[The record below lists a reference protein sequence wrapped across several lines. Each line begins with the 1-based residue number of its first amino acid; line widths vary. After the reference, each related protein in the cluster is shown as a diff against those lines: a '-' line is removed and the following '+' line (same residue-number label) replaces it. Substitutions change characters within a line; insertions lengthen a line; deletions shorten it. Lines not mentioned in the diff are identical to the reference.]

1 VLEHLGRGRV
11 RVRVAIAAILCALT
25 ALGPV
30 VVQSNAAP
38 APAAVAAGLPIF
50 SYAKTS
56 ATPLPWDATPRKPLM
71 ANTTMAGSPYV
82 DFTAAGSTLLAW
94 RTPRGF
100 AMVNQTLASGVTKT
114 ICIQCLGKR
123 LPLAASDPVV
133 LGDAQDN
140 LQTIF
145 LSTTGRLVVI
155 TIWSDLD
162 PGWEHFRG
170 KPVTRAFVTA
180 RDLSTPAGVTFAAT
194 PSTMPVADGI
204 ALVGRTTTNRVVY
217 MHVPLKWPL
226 RITANDV
233 RDITTMVN
241 DGGVIGNPKWLPG
254 TNTFIAADSTNHIMQ
269 YRLASDC
276 ILTPAT
282 CTAVTTQDITLA
294 AAAPLTTPDL
304 SLTMTPT
311 GVALVGLTTTG
322 VATLFRGTGSAGVYT
337 WTDIDISTPSNAPS
351 LADAPF
357 VINSGATI
365 FVAAKARY
373 WGDLFIISNETGANT
388 WKSVDVSI
396 TGGSDAQTVG
406 GGIDGVVTPAGLVL
420 YAGGVATPP
429 PTGTGLYAIPQSK
442 NSAAIADGWP
452 SIGIT
457 GGLGTLSAPWVAVK
471 STNNEIR
478 NSQDFLVGKAI
489 AESHKRTAWLSYWT
503 VSGPTSGEKVTA
515 DVYYAHA
522 FAAGVAVANTIG
534 KYRGLGLGLK
544 PDWVIIDPEGYPDY
558 HSCLDGVNT
567 IAKWCPPWSP
577 KLWTAYATGWAEGLT
592 SVDATLKPAMYATQN
607 EYKLGALST
616 LTMPV
621 FLAVAFKWFSTSLTA
636 PVTIG
641 ATSMTVASSSGLY
654 AGQKI
659 YFRDSAGPEFAQIAS
674 SYNGTNLTVPFTTPL
689 RKAHANKVVVNGIS
703 PPVRLSTT
711 KGNNLIGY
719 IAFGSSNACL
729 VAPWQIQLFNS
740 APWAGLYNSLQFD
753 GGVYCRPSGN

>member
-1 VLEHLGRGRV
+1 MLEHLGRGRV

-30 VVQSNAAP
+30 VVRSNAAP
-38 APAAVAAGLPIF
+38 APATTTGLPIF
-50 SYAKTS
+50 SYAKTNS
-56 ATPLPWDATPRKPLM
+56 TPLPWDATPRKSIM
-71 ANTTMAGSPYV
+71 ANTTMMGRPYV
-82 DFTAAGSTLLAW
+82 GLTTSGGTLLAW
-94 RTPRGF
+94 RSAQGF
-100 AMVNQTLASGVTKT
+100 VMVNQTLSTGATTT
-114 ICIQCLGKR
+114 ICIHCQGRR

-133 LGDAQDN
+133 FIDAQDN
-140 LQTIF
+140 LQTMF
-145 LSTTGRLVVI
+145 LSTAGRLTLI
-155 TIWSDLD
+155 TIWSDVH
-162 PGWEHFRG
+162 PGWEHFQV
-170 KPVTRAFVTA
+170 KPVSRAFLTV
-180 RDLSTPAGVTFAAT
+180 RDLSTLAGVAFATT
-194 PSTMPVADGI
+194 PSTTYVTDGLSLI
-204 ALVGRTTTNRVVY
+204 GRTTTNHVVY
-217 MHVPLKWPL
+217 MHVPLTWPL
-226 RITANDV
+226 SITANDV
-233 RDITTMVN
+233 RDVTTMVN
-241 DGGVIGNPKWLPG
+241 DAGVSGNPTWLPG
-254 TNTFIAADSTNHIMQ
+254 TSTFVATDSVGHIMQ

-276 ILTPAT
+276 ILAPAT
-282 CTAVTTQDITLA
+282 CSAVTTQDITLA
-294 AAAPLTTPDL
+294 AGAPTTTADL

-322 VATLFRGTGSAGVYT
+322 VATLFRGTGTAGTYT
-337 WTDIDISTPSNAPS
+337 WNDIDISTPSSAPS
-351 LADAPF
+351 LVDAPF
-357 VINSGATI
+357 VINSGSTI
-365 FVAAKARY
+365 YVAAKARN

-406 GGIDGVVTPAGLVL
+406 GGITGVVTTSGLVL

-442 NSAAIADGWP
+442 NSTAISDGWP

-471 STNNEIR
+471 SGSNEIK

-489 AESHKRTAWLSYWT
+489 ADSHKRTAWLSYWT
-503 VSGPTSGEKVTA
+503 VSGPTSGEKVTP

-567 IAKWCPPWSP
+567 IAKWCPAWSP
-577 KLWTAYATGWAEGLT
+577 TLWTAYATGWADGLT
-592 SVDATLKPAMYATQN
+592 SIDTALKPAMYATQN
-607 EYKLGALST
+607 EYKLGALSS

-621 FLAVAFKWFSTSLTA
+621 FLAVAFKWFSTSVTA
-636 PVTIG
+636 PVAIG

-689 RKAHANKVVVNGIS
+689 RKAHATKVVVNGIS
-703 PPVRLSTT
+703 PPYRLSTT

>member
-1 VLEHLGRGRV
+1 MLERLGRGRV
-11 RVRVAIAAILCALT
+11 RVRVAIASILCALT

-30 VVQSNAAP
+30 VVRLNAAP
-38 APAAVAAGLPIF
+38 APATAAAGLPIF
-50 SYAKTS
+50 SYAKTNS
-56 ATPLPWDATPRKPLM
+56 TPLPWDATPLKSVM

-82 DFTAAGSTLLAW
+82 GLSSSGSTLLAW
-94 RTPRGF
+94 RSPLGY
-100 AMVNQTLASGVTKT
+100 AMVTMTLTGGTSKT
-114 ICIQCLGKR
+114 ICIQCQGSR

-133 LGDAQDN
+133 FIDSQDN

-145 LSTTGRLVVI
+145 LSTTGRLVLI
-155 TIWSDLD
+155 TIWSDID
-162 PGWEHFRG
+162 PGWEHLQVKRG
-170 KPVTRAFVTA
+170 SRAFVTA
-180 RDLSTPAGVTFAAT
+180 RDLSTTAGVAFAAT
-194 PSTMPVADGI
+194 PSMMPVSDGLGLI
-204 ALVGRTTTNRVVY
+204 GRTTTNHVVY
-217 MHVPLKWPL
+217 MHVPLTWPL
-226 RITANDV
+226 RITAADV
-233 RDITTMVN
+233 RDVTTMVN
-241 DGGVIGNPKWLPG
+241 DAGVSGNPTWLPA
-254 TNTFIAADSTNHIMQ
+254 TNTFVATDSAGHIMQ

-282 CTAVTTQDITLA
+282 CTAVTTQDITSA
-294 AAAPLTTPDL
+294 TAAPLTTADL

-337 WTDIDISTPSNAPS
+337 WTDIDISTPSSAPS
-351 LADAPF
+351 LVDAPF
-357 VINSGATI
+357 VINSGSTI
-365 FVAAKARY
+365 YVAAKARN

-406 GGIDGVVTPAGLVL
+406 GGIDGVVTPSGLVL

-471 STNNEIR
+471 SNNNDIR

-489 AESHKRTAWLSYWT
+489 ADSHKRTAWLSYWT
-503 VSGPTSGEKVTA
+503 VSGPTSGEQVTP

-567 IAKWCPPWSP
+567 IAKWCPAWSP
-577 KLWTAYATGWAEGLT
+577 KLWTAYATGWADGLT
-592 SVDATLKPAMYATQN
+592 SIDKALKPAMYATQN
-607 EYKLGALST
+607 EYKLGALNT

-621 FLAVAFKWFSTSLTA
+621 FLAVAFKWFSTYVTA

-659 YFRDSAGPEFAQIAS
+659 YFRDSAGPEFTQIAS

-689 RKAHANKVVVNGIS
+689 RKAHATKVVVNGIS
-703 PPVRLSTT
+703 PPLRLSTT

>member
-1 VLEHLGRGRV
+1 MLEHLGRGRV

-30 VVQSNAAP
+30 VVRSNAAP
-38 APAAVAAGLPIF
+38 APATTGLPIF
-50 SYAKTS
+50 SYAKTNS
-56 ATPLPWDATPRKPLM
+56 TPLPWDATPRKSIM
-71 ANTTMAGSPYV
+71 ANTTMMGRPYV
-82 DFTAAGSTLLAW
+82 SLTTSGGTLLAW
-94 RTPRGF
+94 RSAQGF
-100 AMVNQTLASGVTKT
+100 VMVNQTLPSGATTT
-114 ICIQCLGKR
+114 ICIHCQGRR

-133 LGDAQDN
+133 FIDAQDN
-140 LQTIF
+140 LQTMF
-145 LSTTGRLVVI
+145 LSTAGRLTLI
-155 TIWSDLD
+155 TIWSDIH
-162 PGWEHFRG
+162 PGWEHMQV
-170 KPVTRAFVTA
+170 KPVSRAFLTV
-180 RDLSTPAGVTFAAT
+180 RDLSTPAGVSFATT
-194 PSTMPVADGI
+194 PSTTSVSDGLSLI
-204 ALVGRTTTNRVVY
+204 GRTTTNHVVY
-217 MHVPLKWPL
+217 MHVPLIWPL

-233 RDITTMVN
+233 RDVTTMVN
-241 DGGVIGNPKWLPG
+241 DAGVSGNPTWLPG
-254 TNTFIAADSTNHIMQ
+254 TSTFVATDSVGHIMQ

-276 ILTPAT
+276 ILAPAT
-282 CTAVTTQDITLA
+282 CSAVTTQDITLA
-294 AAAPLTTPDL
+294 AGAPLTTADL

-322 VATLFRGTGSAGVYT
+322 VATLFRGTGTAGTYT
-337 WTDIDISTPSNAPS
+337 WNDIDISTPSSAPS
-351 LADAPF
+351 LVDAPF
-357 VINSGATI
+357 VINSGSTI
-365 FVAAKARY
+365 YVAAKARN

-406 GGIDGVVTPAGLVL
+406 GGITGVVTPSGLVL

-442 NSAAIADGWP
+442 NSTAITDGWP

-457 GGLGTLSAPWVAVK
+457 GGLGTLSAPWVSVK
-471 STNNEIR
+471 SSSNDIK

-489 AESHKRTAWLSYWT
+489 SDSHKRTAWLSYWT
-503 VSGPTSGEKVTA
+503 VSGPTSGEKVTP

-567 IAKWCPPWSP
+567 IAKWCPAWSP
-577 KLWTAYATGWAEGLT
+577 KLWTAYATGWADGLT
-592 SVDATLKPAMYATQN
+592 SIDTALKPAMYATQN
-607 EYKLGALST
+607 EYKLGALSS

-621 FLAVAFKWFSTSLTA
+621 FLAVAFKWFSTSVTA
-636 PVTIG
+636 PVAIG

-689 RKAHANKVVVNGIS
+689 RKAHANKVVINGIS
-703 PPVRLSTT
+703 PPYRLSTT

>member
-1 VLEHLGRGRV
+1 MLEHLGRGRV

-30 VVQSNAAP
+30 VVRSNAAP
-38 APAAVAAGLPIF
+38 APATTGLPIF
-50 SYAKTS
+50 SYTKTNS
-56 ATPLPWDATPRKPLM
+56 TPLPWDATPRKSIM
-71 ANTTMAGSPYV
+71 ANTTMMGRPYV
-82 DFTAAGSTLLAW
+82 SLTTSGGTLLAW
-94 RTPRGF
+94 RSSQGF
-100 AMVNQTLASGVTKT
+100 VMVNQTLPSGATTT
-114 ICIQCLGKR
+114 ICIHCQGRR

-133 LGDAQDN
+133 FIDAQDN
-140 LQTIF
+140 LQTMF
-145 LSTTGRLVVI
+145 LSTAGRLTLI
-155 TIWSDLD
+155 TIWSDIH
-162 PGWEHFRG
+162 PGWEHFQV
-170 KPVTRAFVTA
+170 KPVSRAFLTV
-180 RDLSTPAGVTFAAT
+180 RDLSTPAGVSFATT
-194 PSTMPVADGI
+194 PSTTSVSDGLSLI
-204 ALVGRTTTNRVVY
+204 GRTTTNHVVY
-217 MHVPLKWPL
+217 MHVPLTWPL
-226 RITANDV
+226 RMTANDV
-233 RDITTMVN
+233 RDVTTMVN
-241 DGGVIGNPKWLPG
+241 DAGVSGNPIWLPG
-254 TNTFIAADSTNHIMQ
+254 TSTFVATDSTGHIMQ

-276 ILTPAT
+276 ILAPAT
-282 CTAVTTQDITLA
+282 CSAVTTQDITLA
-294 AAAPLTTPDL
+294 AGAPLTTADL

-322 VATLFRGTGSAGVYT
+322 VATLFRGTGSGGTYT
-337 WTDIDISTPSNAPS
+337 WNDIDISTPSSAPS
-351 LADAPF
+351 LVDAPF
-357 VINSGATI
+357 VINSGSTI
-365 FVAAKARY
+365 YVAAKARN

-406 GGIDGVVTPAGLVL
+406 GGITGVVTPSGLVL

-442 NSAAIADGWP
+442 NSTAISDGWP

-471 STNNEIR
+471 SGNNEIK

-489 AESHKRTAWLSYWT
+489 ADSHKRTAWLSYWT
-503 VSGPTSGEKVTA
+503 VSGPTSSEKVTP

-567 IAKWCPPWSP
+567 IAKWCPAWSP
-577 KLWTAYATGWAEGLT
+577 KLWTAYATGWADGLT
-592 SVDATLKPAMYATQN
+592 SIDTALKPAMYATQN
-607 EYKLGALST
+607 EYKLGALSS

-621 FLAVAFKWFSTSLTA
+621 FLAVAFKWFSTSVTA
-636 PVTIG
+636 PVAIG

-689 RKAHANKVVVNGIS
+689 RKAHANKVVINGIS
-703 PPVRLSTT
+703 PPYRLSTT

>member
-1 VLEHLGRGRV
+1 MLEHLGRGRV
-11 RVRVAIAAILCALT
+11 RVRVGIAAILCALT

-30 VVQSNAAP
+30 VVRSNAAP
-38 APAAVAAGLPIF
+38 APATTAGLPIF
-50 SYAKTS
+50 SYAKTNT
-56 ATPLPWDATPRKPLM
+56 TPLPWDATPLKSVM

-82 DFTAAGSTLLAW
+82 GLSGSGSTLLAW
-94 RTPRGF
+94 RSPQGY
-100 AMVNQTLASGVTKT
+100 AMVNLTPTSGTSRT
-114 ICIQCLGKR
+114 ICIQCQGSR

-133 LGDAQDN
+133 FIDAQEN
-140 LQTIF
+140 LQVIF
-145 LSTTGRLVVI
+145 LSTTGRLLLV
-155 TIWSDLD
+155 TIWADVD
-162 PGWEHFRG
+162 PGWEHFKV
-170 KPVTRAFVTA
+170 KPVSRQFVTA
-180 RDLSTPAGVTFAAT
+180 RDLSTTAGVTFAVT
-194 PSTMPVADGI
+194 PSTMLVSDGL
-204 ALVGRTTTNRVVY
+204 ALIGRTTTNHLIY
-217 MHVPLKWPL
+217 MHVPSTWPL
-226 RITANDV
+226 RVTTADV
-233 RDITTMVN
+233 RDITTLVN
-241 DGGVIGNPKWLPG
+241 DAGVSGNPTWLPG
-254 TNTFIAADSTNHIMQ
+254 TTTFVATDTAGHIMQ

-276 ILTPAT
+276 VLAPAT
-282 CTAVTTQDITLA
+282 CSAVTTQDITLA
-294 AAAPLTTPDL
+294 TSAPLTTADL
-304 SLTMTPT
+304 RLTMTPT
-311 GVALVGLTTTG
+311 GVALVGLTSTG

-337 WTDIDISTPSNAPS
+337 WNDIDISTPSSAPS
-351 LADAPF
+351 LVDAPF
-357 VINSGATI
+357 VINSGSTI
-365 FVAAKARY
+365 YVAAKARN
-373 WGDLFIISNETGANT
+373 WGDLFIISNETGAST
-388 WKSVDVSI
+388 WKSVDVSM

-406 GGIDGVVTPAGLVL
+406 GGIDGVVTSAGLVL

-471 STNNEIR
+471 SSNNDIK

-489 AESHKRTAWLSYWT
+489 ADSHKRTAWLSYWT
-503 VSGPTSGEKVTA
+503 VSGPTSGEKVTS

-577 KLWTAYATGWAEGLT
+577 QLWTAYATGWADGLT
-592 SVDATLKPAMYATQN
+592 SVDKALKPAMYATQN
-607 EYKLGALST
+607 EYKLGALNT

-621 FLAVAFKWFSTSLTA
+621 FLAVAFKWFSTSVTA

-641 ATSMTVASSSGLY
+641 ATSMTVADSSGLY

-674 SYNGTNLTVPFTTPL
+674 SYNGTNLTVPFASPL
-689 RKAHANKVVVNGIS
+689 RKAHANTAVVNGIS